1 MFVMLERGRELISW
15 WKTGKTKEEIEL
27 ELARINSTVIYL
39 TVPVYQF
46 LYSLIKFFLD
56 VILYGQAMPKEMA
69 RRECS
74 FCCILVRVTESL
86 SRITS

>member
-15 WKTGKTKEEIEL
+15 WKTGETKEEIEL

-46 LYSLIKFFLD
+46 PYSLIKFF
-56 VILYGQAMPKEMA
+56 
-69 RRECS
+69 
-74 FCCILVRVTESL
+74 
-86 SRITS
+86 